1 MKTYLKE
8 PFIHLVYFKWQT
20 QPDNNSVS
28 YNLCNKKGGSD
39 LDSEYPI
46 EY

>member
-8 PFIHLVYFKWQT
+8 PFIHLVYFKWET
-20 QPDNNSVS
+20 QPDNSVC
-28 YNLCNKKGGSD
+28 YNLCIKKDGSD